1 MCVCVCGCAR
11 ACVRVCVCVRACV
24 RHVCVCGRFPLRL
37 MSSPTHVLIRKRY
50 VLVLHREGEAV
61 IFDDS
66 FRHEVFASPTA
77 GALGSVDA
85 LRVVLIV
92 DIWHPDIPVSQR
104 PLLLERLWER
114 EEAASSFQL

>member
-1 MCVCVCGCAR
+1 MR
-11 ACVRVCVCVRACV
+11 ACVRVYVCAWDTRMIVRAA
-24 RHVCVCGRFPLRL
+24 RFPLSL
-37 MSSPTHVLIRKRY
+37 ISSY
-50 VLVLHREGEAV
+50 ESDNCVLVSRREGQPV

-66 FRHEVFASPTA
+66 FRHEVFASPSA
-77 GALGSVDA
+77 EALGTVDA

-114 EEAASSFQL
+114 EQAASSFQL